1 MCAASCLLA
10 PHCIKLMNQQ
20 AAAQHMKA
28 IYFKEC
34 QRGLCGTTGA
44 HASTYKGNVSFK
56 VLLYPTH
63 SHCNRDE
70 PGGPIYNHLEWRGE
84 MVERGSYGAV
94 SKG

>member
-1 MCAASCLLA
+1 
-10 PHCIKLMNQQ
+10 MNQQ
-20 AAAQHMKA
+20 ATAQHMKA